1 MNYVSIFSAI
11 LAFLAP
17 LLAKRGWIFPPEA
30 ASWFAALFV
39 GVQGLIAN
47 GIRLGIRDLRTTLSG
62 LLGAAFVG
70 LASFGLD
77 LSPEFQAA
85 IIGIATT
92 ITAWFM
98 RWPST
103 PLEMEKK

>member
-1 MNYVSIFSAI
+1 MNLISIFSAI
-11 LAFLAP
+11 LAFLSP
-17 LLAKRGWIFPPEA
+17 LLAKRGWILPPEA
-30 ASWFAALFV
+30 AGWFAALFV
-39 GVQGLIAN
+39 GIQGLLAN
-47 GIRLGIRDLRTTLSG
+47 GVKLGIRDGRTTLSG

-70 LASFGLD
+70 LGSFGLD

-85 IIGIATT
+85 SIGLATT

-103 PLEMEKK
+103 SVEVEKK